1 MLKDIYLLKMIA
13 CISVRVLVRPQ
24 RQYIDSL
31 YDAEAKLRELTS
43 FLFDDAKVRIGA
55 SRYDA
60 AVDIV
65 EKQAS
70 ETLFSSRKWLDDC
83 SAEQCIGGRDEVDR
97 LAEKVREVTGRE
109 CRYNPSSND
118 LADITSDAASCIHR
132 FADYLVENVWA
143 LKIPG
148 TLCHATKSAGDEV
161 KNACRVWS

>member
-1 MLKDIYLLKMIA
+1 MLKDIYLLKMIE

-43 FLFDDAKVRIGA
+43 FLFDARYHPIFPYAKRNELDQQLHEIWTRVYDIEAAADALDRLDDAKGLIGP

-70 ETLFSSRKWLDDC
+70 ETLFSIRKWLDDC

-97 LAEKVREVTGRE
+97 LAEKVREV
-109 CRYNPSSND
+109 
-118 LADITSDAASCIHR
+118 
-132 FADYLVENVWA
+132 
-143 LKIPG
+143 
-148 TLCHATKSAGDEV
+148 
-161 KNACRVWS
+161 